1 MLLTH
6 DENSGVLSISGRL
19 DISVALELRRTLG
32 EYIAR
37 HPAPALALSEV
48 ESCDRTGLHLLW
60 SAQNS
65 AAHAGKPLRIASC
78 SAVILETATALAR
91 ELQELA
97 NERQISK
104 IDPEV
109 DSEATL
115 HTPPASAASARAGVP
130 APAIGHNRRADL
142 RAKALR
148 ARKAAVTAFPPLLAE
163 CR

>member
-6 DENSGVLSISGRL
+6 DENSGVLTIAGRL

-37 HPAPALALSEV
+37 HPAPALALAEV
-48 ESCDRTGLHLLW
+48 VSCDRTVLHLLW

-65 AAHAGKPLRIASC
+65 AARAGKPLRVTNC
-78 SAVILETATALAR
+78 SAAILETATALAL

-97 NERQISK
+97 HERRISK

-115 HTPPASAASARAGVP
+115 HTPPAAVASARAGVP
-130 APAIGHNRRADL
+130 APAASHNRRAEL
-142 RAKALR
+142 RAKVLR
-148 ARKAAVTAFPPLLAE
+148 TRRSKESL
-163 CR
+163 

>member
-6 DENSGVLSISGRL
+6 DENSGVLTIAGRL

-37 HPAPALALSEV
+37 HPAPALALSKV
-48 ESCDRTGLHLLW
+48 ESCDRTVLHLLW

-65 AAHAGKPLRIASC
+65 AARDGKPLRITNC
-78 SAVILETATALAR
+78 SAAILDTATALAR

-97 NERQISK
+97 NERRISK

-109 DSEATL
+109 DAEATL
-115 HTPPASAASARAGVP
+115 HTPPAAVAPARAGVP
-130 APAIGHNRRADL
+130 APSAGHNRRADL
-142 RAKALR
+142 RAKVLR
-148 ARKAAVTAFPPLLAE
+148 NRRFRESL
-163 CR
+163 